1 MANIIIDERL
11 LVINLDI
18 QSKEEGIEF
27 LSNVMDK
34 MGFVKEGFKENV
46 LEREK
51 QYPTGLPSKIPLA
64 ICHTEAKFVKHNAIA
79 VATLKNPVEFNEMGN
94 SDHKINAEIIFLLAL
109 NDPKTQVLWLRKL
122 ANIFQ
127 DEKSLTMIR
136 ESPTIQELAANLKK
150 LLQV

>member
-1 MANIIIDERL
+1 VANIIIDEKL
-11 LVINLDI
+11 ITVNLDI

-27 LSNVMDK
+27 LSNEMDK

-51 QYPTGLPSKIPLA
+51 KYPTGLPSKIPLA

-79 VATLKNPVEFNEMGN
+79 VATLKTPVEFDEMGN
-94 SDHKINAEIIFLLAL
+94 PNQKLNAEMIFLLAL
-109 NDPKTQVLWLRKL
+109 NDPKAQVLWLRKL
-122 ANIFQ
+122 AKLFQ
-127 DEKSLTMIR
+127 DEKALTMIR
-136 ESPTIQELAANLKK
+136 ESSTKKKLAANLKI

>member
-1 MANIIIDERL
+1 MANIIINEKL
-11 LVINLDI
+11 LAVNLDI

-27 LSNVMDK
+27 LSNEMDK

-51 QYPTGLPSKIPLA
+51 KYPTGLPSRIPLA

-79 VATLKNPVEFNEMGN
+79 VATLKNPVEFDEMGN
-94 SDHKINAEIIFLLAL
+94 PGQKLDAEIIFLLAL
-109 NDPKTQVLWLRKL
+109 NDPKTQILWLRKL
-122 ANIFQ
+122 ANLFQ
-127 DEKSLTMIR
+127 DEKSLTAIR
-136 ESPTIQELAANLKK
+136 DSSTKKELAANLKK